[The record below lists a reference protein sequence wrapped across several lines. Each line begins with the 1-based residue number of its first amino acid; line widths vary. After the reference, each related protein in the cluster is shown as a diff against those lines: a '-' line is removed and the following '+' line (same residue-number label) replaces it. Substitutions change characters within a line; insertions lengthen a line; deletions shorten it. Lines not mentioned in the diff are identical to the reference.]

1 MDNFS
6 DIKLSNSKQKNS
18 LSKKKK
24 PNQTNFEEF
33 YIFFLDVKFDYI
45 LPPSNSQIQ
54 YITYK

>member
-18 LSKKKK
+18 LSNKK
-24 PNQTNFEEF
+24 NQTKLTSKNSIF
-33 YIFFLDVKFDYI
+33 FFLDVKFDYI